1 MLLLMFIFTPGFAE
15 ALTITEETVPNPDVK
30 KYGVRFPV
38 CETKRPGHPSQNVMN
53 ELMEIKGIVRVERSN
68 KYGIQIEKGSAFT
81 WRELRPQIVEVLAK
95 YAAIDFLTED

>member
-1 MLLLMFIFTPGFAE
+1 
-15 ALTITEETVPNPDVK
+15 
-30 KYGVRFPV
+30 
-38 CETKRPGHPSQNVMN
+38 MN